1 MNKELKLKASQLFN
15 QGLTLKEISKTL
27 SVNYSTL
34 RTWKKN
40 NFSTVSTLDK
50 EPLTEQ
56 EEKFCIFYADTC
68 HVYTSALKAGYSES
82 YALNTIYQLM
92 KKPKIKKR
100 IKELK
105 TIRITANEI
114 TENDILQMHK
124 EFVFNRE
131 LQQCFDEK
139 TGKLKSNIKNIK
151 KFKIKETDEG
161 TETTIELVDPKT
173 SLEFLG
179 KYMGIDPTLNL
190 AKEKLELERVMIKNK
205 IDKDNIDT
213 QLKVASFILDYEEV
227 KNIDN
232 DIVDIEKLQL
242 EYNQWTTQAWA
253 DVEDIET
260 EEK

>member
-105 TIRITANEI
+105 AIRITANEI

>member
-1 MNKELKLKASQLFN
+1 MNKELKLKALQLFN
-15 QGLTLKEISKTL
+15 QGHTLKDISNIL

-40 NFSTVSTLDK
+40 NFSIVSNQDK

-68 HVYTSALKAGYSES
+68 HVYTSAVKAGFTES

-105 TIRITANEI
+105 AIRITANEI
-114 TENDILQMHK
+114 TKTDILQMHK

-139 TGKLKSNIKNIK
+139 TGKLKENIKNIK

-161 TETTIELVDPKT
+161 TETTIELIDPKT

-179 KYMGIDPTLNL
+179 KYLGIDPTLNL

-205 IDKDNIDT
+205 ITKDNLDT

-232 DIVDIEKLQL
+232 DIVDIEELQI
-242 EYNQWTTQAWA
+242 EYNKWTNDAW
-253 DVEDIET
+253 DDLDQ